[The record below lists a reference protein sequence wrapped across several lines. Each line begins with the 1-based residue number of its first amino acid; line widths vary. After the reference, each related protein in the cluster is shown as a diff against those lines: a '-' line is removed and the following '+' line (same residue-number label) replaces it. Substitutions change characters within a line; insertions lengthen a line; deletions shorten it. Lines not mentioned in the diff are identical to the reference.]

1 MIILY
6 HINGKIVDSNC
17 AYLDTKISNNK
28 SIIVALLLEI
38 ANNYPNELLVWCHI
52 SLKDNLDV
60 SAIEKLVH
68 HKKMMISYNTSNY
81 NFLDQR
87 IGYIE
92 DSPFINVNK
101 LVTFPTWQMSSN
113 VGAIHAS
120 VLNAI
125 SDQINSKDSFDY
137 FLNSLGKMTM
147 PLGIMCYSEPQL
159 LKEKGANISKT
170 KSSLY
175 QVFKFTKQHYKTRWI
190 FLLFF
195 NLVLNEKKIPII
207 PLFLSFFYKKR
218 NLSKTDLDSI
228 SIQSSK
234 ELVKEATIDVI
245 IPTIGRKKYL
255 LDVLTDLKNQTHLP
269 TNIII
274 IEQNPLESSV
284 SELDF
289 LTNQVWPFHIK
300 HTFIHQAGA
309 CNARNIA
316 LNQIESEWVFFAD
329 DDIRINNDFI
339 QKTLGKI
346 NVLGTEAVSIHCSKE
361 GERQVYNTIFQWTS
375 FGSGCSFVLSKAI
388 KSCTFFK
395 GYEFGF
401 GEDSD
406 FGMQLRNHGT
416 DILYLPEPKILHLKA
431 PIGGFR
437 TKPVLKW
444 HDDLI
449 QPKPSPTVLLYL
461 LLYYTNQQVLG
472 YKTTLF
478 FKYYN
483 HQKIKN
489 PVKYSVNFKKQWN
502 RSIYWANELRKI

>member
-1 MIILY
+1 VIILY
-6 HINGKIVDSNC
+6 HINDKIVDSNC
-17 AYLDTKISNNK
+17 ADLGAKISNYK
-28 SIIVALLLEI
+28 STIVAFVFEI
-38 ANNYPNELLVWCHI
+38 ANSYPNELLVWCHI
-52 SLKDNLDV
+52 SLKESIDV
-60 SAIEKLVH
+60 AAIEKLVH
-68 HKKMMISYNTSNY
+68 HNKIMISYNTSNS
-81 NFLDQR
+81 NFLDER

-92 DSPFINVNK
+92 DSPFIKVNK
-101 LVTFPTWQMSSN
+101 SVKFPTWQMSSN
-113 VGAIHAS
+113 VGAVHAS

-125 SDQINSKDSFDY
+125 SDQINFEDSFDY
-137 FLNSLGKMTM
+137 FLNSIAKRAM

-159 LKEKGANISKT
+159 LKEKGINISKT
-170 KSSLY
+170 KSSLN
-175 QVFKFTKQHYKTRWI
+175 QIFKFTKQHYKTRWI

-195 NLVLNEKKIPII
+195 NLVLNEKKVPII
-207 PLFLSFFYKKR
+207 PLLFSFFYKKR
-218 NLSKTDLDSI
+218 ILNSTVLDSI
-228 SIQSSK
+228 SVKSSK
-234 ELVKEATIDVI
+234 ELVKEGTIDVI

-255 LDVLTDLKNQTHLP
+255 LDILIDLKNQTHLP
-269 TNIII
+269 ANVII
-274 IEQNPLESSV
+274 IEQNPLESSI

-289 LTNQVWPFHIK
+289 LTNQVWPFYIK

-339 QKTLGKI
+339 NKTLKKI

-361 GERQVYNTIFQWTS
+361 GERQVYNTVFQWAS
-375 FGSGCSFVLSKAI
+375 FGSGCSFVLSKSI

-406 FGMQLRNHGT
+406 FGMQLRNQGT
-416 DILYLPEPKILHLKA
+416 DIVYLPEPKIIHLKA

-461 LLYYTNQQVLG
+461 LLHYTKQQVLG
-472 YKTTLF
+472 YRTTLF

-489 PVKYSVNFKKQWN
+489 PISYSVSFKKQWN